1 MNLVPKLNIE
11 QRLND
16 LVIES
21 MTHFKEYARKVESM
35 HMVDED
41 VSNML
46 PYLYAMSSI
55 YQQLRPLHQA
65 LDRCYPEY
73 REIFQRLVMLQNTHD
88 QMEGMFRTLLNDAD
102 NIARK
107 IKEMPKV
114 D

>member
-11 QRLND
+11 KRLND
-16 LVIES
+16 LVMES
-21 MTHFKEYARKVESM
+21 MAPFKEYARKVESM
-35 HMVDED
+35 HLIDED
-41 VSNML
+41 PSDML

-55 YQQLRPLHQA
+55 YQQLIPLHLV

-73 REIFQRLVMLQNTHD
+73 KEVFQRLMMLQNTHY